1 MTNAEIREQIEAIF
15 ESAITH
21 SEVTPHGE
29 LVVHVAVDQFL
40 MLMAYLKQNRD
51 YDFDYLSHI
60 TGVDYLD
67 MDTDREFRF
76 DVVYELY
83 SMSKG
88 YNIQV
93 HVGLP
98 DEKPVLPSV
107 YHLWHGADFPER
119 ELYDM
124 FGIIVMDHPS
134 MKRLI
139 MPEDWEG
146 HPLLKDY
153 PLTVEEVAFSHNP
166 DHKSELIKTQEDV
179 KADPWA

>member
-1 MTNAEIREQIEAIF
+1 MTNEEIREQIDAIF
-15 ESAITH
+15 ESAIKY
-21 SEVTPHGE
+21 SEVTEHGD
-29 LVVHVAVDQFL
+29 LVVHVAVEQFL
-40 MLMAYLKQNRD
+40 MLMSYLKQNKD
-51 YDFDYLSHI
+51 FDFDYLSQI
-60 TGVDYLD
+60 TGVDYLE
-67 MDTDREFRF
+67 MDPDREFRF

-88 YNIQV
+88 HQIQV

-98 DEKPVLPSV
+98 EDEPTLPSV
-107 YHLWHGADFPER
+107 YHLWRGADFPER

-124 FGIIVMDHPS
+124 FGMIVMDHPN
-134 MKRLI
+134 MKRLL
-139 MPEDWEG
+139 MPEGWEG

-166 DHKSELIKTQEDV
+166 DHKSELIKTPEDM

>member
-1 MTNAEIREQIEAIF
+1 MTNEEIREQIEAIF
-15 ESAITH
+15 ESAIRQ
-21 SEVTPHGE
+21 SDITPDGE
-29 LVVHVAVDQFL
+29 LEVRVAVDQFL
-40 MLMAYLKQNRD
+40 MLMGYLRQNRD

-67 MDTDREFRF
+67 MDPDREFRF
-76 DVVYELY
+76 EVVYELY
-83 SMSKG
+83 SLSKDHHIRV
-88 YNIQV
+88 YV
-93 HVGLP
+93 DLP
-98 DEKPVLPSV
+98 EDKPILPSV

-124 FGIIVMDHPS
+124 FGLIVMDHPN

-153 PLTVEEVAFSHNP
+153 PLTVEEIAFSHNP
-166 DHKSELIKTQEDV
+166 EHKSELIKTSKDV
-179 KADPWA
+179 KVDPWA

>member
-1 MTNAEIREQIEAIF
+1 MTNEEIREQIEAIF
-15 ESAITH
+15 ESAIRH
-21 SEVTPHGE
+21 SEVNADGE
-29 LVVHVAVDQFL
+29 LEVRVVVDQFL

-67 MDTDREFRF
+67 MDPDRELRF
-76 DVVYELY
+76 EVVYELF
-83 SMSKG
+83 SSSK
-88 YNIQV
+88 NHHIRV
-93 HVGLP
+93 FVDLP
-98 DEKPVLPSV
+98 EVEPIIPSV

-124 FGIIVMDHPS
+124 FGFIVMDHPN

-139 MPEDWEG
+139 MPEGWEG
-146 HPLLKDY
+146 HPLRKDY
-153 PLTVEEVAFSHNP
+153 PLTVEEIAFSHNP

-179 KADPWA
+179 KVDPWA